1 MSTVKSK
8 KLQVGTDATSSNNFT
23 IYQPATPDGTLRIG
37 VGNADSPTEV
47 GKFDSNGYVATN
59 APAFSVGKNV
69 DQTIATSTATKVT
82 FEVEN
87 WDLTNDYDI
96 STSTF
101 TPSVA
106 GYYQFNSTLYWKAG
120 VDNAVVQNILHKNG
134 SSYKYGSIIVGG
146 STKHIAVTL
155 SAVAYANGTT
165 DYFNIY
171 LWQDSGS
178 SNNIDDSEKLS
189 WWDGHLVRAA

>member
-1 MSTVKSK
+1 MTTQIK
-8 KLQVGTDATSSNNFT
+8 GDATSTFGSDIDVT
-23 IYQPATPDGTLRIG
+23 
-37 VGNADSPTEV
+37 GNVVTD
-47 GKFDSNGYVATN
+47 

-69 DQTIATSTATKVT
+69 DQTIATSTQTKVT

-120 VDNAVVQNILHKNG
+120 VDNAVVQNILFKNG
-134 SSYKYGSIIVGG
+134 SSYKYGAIITGG

-178 SNNIDDSEKLS
+178 SKNIDDSEKLS
-189 WWDGHLVRAA
+189 WWDGHLVRAV